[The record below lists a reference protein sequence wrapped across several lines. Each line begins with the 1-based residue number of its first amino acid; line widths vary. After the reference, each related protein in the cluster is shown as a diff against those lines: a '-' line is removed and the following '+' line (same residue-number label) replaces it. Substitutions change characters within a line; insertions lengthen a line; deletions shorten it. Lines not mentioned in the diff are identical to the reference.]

1 MQKIVYT
8 ISSSTI
14 KFKSYDLRNIPTSTG
29 RADVLSRFIVTALLK
44 PSPRP
49 DSLNFHNY
57 AGVQIFFNEE
67 FISEL
72 SQHLNDI
79 GKSDTYRKLEN
90 FSVLITPKSPFF
102 VHINQTGKNFLSEHE
117 ILEIFYKSLEEITN
131 DEFKYSLFTEV
142 KFGNINASLTEW
154 VKNGRKI
161 YLLVEEGSFNVMDAE
176 DFYFDCRKED
186 FVFIIG
192 DQMGDHGI
200 SEGELEKQSSNIN
213 KISVGKQFQL
223 ASTVISLIK
232 YKIKF

>member
-1 MQKIVYT
+1 MLKILYV

-14 KFKSYDLRNIPTSTG
+14 KFKGYNLKNIPTSTG
-29 RADVLSRFIVTALLK
+29 RADVLSRFIITALLK
-44 PSPRP
+44 PSQRL

-67 FISEL
+67 FTLEL
-72 SQHLNDI
+72 SQYLNEI
-79 GKSDTYRKLEN
+79 GKPDTYKKLEK

-102 VHINQTGKNFLSEHE
+102 VHINQIGKKFLSEHE
-117 ILEIFYKSLEEITN
+117 ILETFYKSLEEITN
-131 DEFKYSLFTEV
+131 DEFKNSLFTEV
-142 KFGNINASLTEW
+142 KFGNFNASLIEW
-154 VKNGRKI
+154 VENGRKI
-161 YLLVEEGSFNVMDAE
+161 FLLAEEESFNIMDSA

-192 DQMGDHGI
+192 DQMGDFGI
-200 SEGELEKQSSNIN
+200 SEGELEKQSNYID
-213 KISVGKQFQL
+213 KISVGREFQL